1 MGDYIMRIDGQ
12 TVKGAS
18 INGSDIKEIR
28 NATTQTVL
36 WRKPAPNYFYF
47 EDRSGAA
54 NSISLTKT
62 GVQDEWLSLEYST
75 DKETWTSWDFSQ
87 NIPLAAN
94 GKVYLRGNNAKFSVS
109 SGNYHYF
116 GSTGNVY
123 AGGSVRSLFNKS
135 VPQTRD
141 SSATMFGWMFFGMT
155 TLVGID
161 TNLFAGI
168 NYGSSGS
175 WRDTTNMFY
184 RTFSGCSSLVTP
196 PDLSGIGYARDNTF
210 RETFNQCTSLTTTAP
225 LNIIETMPNAKNTFK
240 SMYYQCYALVDASP
254 MRVSCNDNNEQ
265 LLYQI
270 FTGCNHLVTPPD
282 LTGVTVLGKQAI
294 GNGFRACD
302 SLQFLK
308 VGFTE
313 WDDETDPS
321 TSNYASTHAWTYN
334 INTNGVFIAP
344 SALPKTRNSADNTT
358 KSSFIPYNWSI
369 ADLNGKLYAPVI
381 TNNNGTITIAEAEGG
396 ASCQIFYTV
405 DGTTPTPTNGT
416 LYTQPFTVGSGVTVK
431 AITHYNGVR
440 ADLITDSDVAWA
452 GSISEPTLTSH
463 GAGAGHGSETTCS
476 GLPYHNWTIRMKTTG
491 VEGVTYY
498 LNWTNANNA
507 TTFPADPTTTTYD
520 ATATYSGQI
529 GCVEADSE
537 CRYTVTLC
545 DADMV
550 GVYANFKVIG
560 VRNGYV
566 SSVSTLSIE
575 NPNPIE

>member
-54 NSISLTKT
+54 NSISITKT
-62 GVQDEWLSLEYST
+62 GDQAEWLSLEYST
-75 DKETWTSWDFSQ
+75 DKQTWSTWDFSQ
-87 NIPLAAN
+87 TLTIPAN
-94 GKVYLRGNNAKFSVS
+94 GKVYLRGDNATYGFGFNSNNYHTFNCT
-109 SGNYHYF
+109 GNYAVGGDVWSIMDGSATYIRSRFMHRTFQYSTTLVDCSQLLIPNMPMDTVAFTWAFASCPNLVSVMESIPVTYWSGAGSNANSEFYQMFKENARQTNIPTLPNITVLHHDSMRNILSF
-116 GSTGNVY
+116 GSTPYNQALEYV
-123 AGGSVRSLFNKS
+123 
-135 VPQTRD
+135 
-141 SSATMFGWMFFGMT
+141 
-155 TLVGID
+155 
-161 TNLFAGI
+161 
-168 NYGSSGS
+168 
-175 WRDTTNMFY
+175 
-184 RTFSGCSSLVTP
+184 
-196 PDLSGIGYARDNTF
+196 DLSN
-210 RETFNQCTSLTTTAP
+210 
-225 LNIIETMPNAKNTFK
+225 IETVYTQGLDYAFYNCEALEVVKIGISAWGEFEDSTSAYYNNTHFWLGHTH
-240 SMYYQCYALVDASP
+240 S
-254 MRVSCNDNNEQ
+254 
-265 LLYQI
+265 
-270 FTGCNHLVTPPD
+270 
-282 LTGVTVLGKQAI
+282 TGVFCKNATLPVMRGA
-294 GNGFRACD
+294 
-302 SLQFLK
+302 
-308 VGFTE
+308 
-313 WDDETDPS
+313 
-321 TSNYASTHAWTYN
+321 NY
-334 INTNGVFIAP
+334 
-344 SALPKTRNSADNTT
+344 
-358 KSSFIPYNWSI
+358 IPNNWSI

-381 TNNNGTITIAEAEGG
+381 AFVDNNTIIITEAEGG

>member
-1 MGDYIMRIDGQ
+1 MSSTLTIGGK
-12 TVKGAS
+12 TVQDITIGAKQVQS
-18 INGSDIKEIR
+18 IYDNT
-28 NATTQTVL
+28 NQVL
-36 WRKPAPNYFYF
+36 LWEKPAPNYFYF

-54 NSISLTKT
+54 NSISITKT
-62 GVQDEWLSLEYST
+62 GDLAEWLSLEYST
-75 DKETWTSWDFSQ
+75 DKQTWNTWDFSQ
-87 NIPLAAN
+87 TLTLPAN
-94 GKVYLRGNNAKFSVS
+94 GKVYLRGNNTYGFGMDNVNYHAFNCTGDYAVGGDVWSIMSENVS
-109 SGNYHYF
+109 SILSRFMTRTFRNSATLVDCSQLSITNLPIRTTPFTWTFASCTNLTSVMESIPSTYF
-116 GSTGNVY
+116 GASGENSEFY
-123 AGGSVRSLFNKS
+123 MLFNGSYSLANFPTFPNITSLNKNGM
-135 VPQTRD
+135 RAIA
-141 SSATMFGWMFFGMT
+141 SASNANPNT
-155 TLVGID
+155 TLTYVDLSNIETVYTQALYQAFIHCKALEVVKIGISAWGD
-161 TNLFAGI
+161 FEDSTSD
-168 NYGSSGS
+168 YY
-175 WRDTTNMFY
+175 DTTN
-184 RTFSGCSSLVTP
+184 
-196 PDLSGIGYARDNTF
+196 
-210 RETFNQCTSLTTTAP
+210 QW
-225 LNIIETMPNAKNTFK
+225 
-240 SMYYQCYALVDASP
+240 LVDVHS
-254 MRVSCNDNNEQ
+254 
-265 LLYQI
+265 
-270 FTGCNHLVTPPD
+270 
-282 LTGVTVLGKQAI
+282 TGVFCKNATLPVMRGA
-294 GNGFRACD
+294 
-302 SLQFLK
+302 
-308 VGFTE
+308 
-313 WDDETDPS
+313 
-321 TSNYASTHAWTYN
+321 NY
-334 INTNGVFIAP
+334 
-344 SALPKTRNSADNTT
+344 
-358 KSSFIPYNWSI
+358 IPNNWSI

-381 TNNNGTITIAEAEGG
+381 AFVDNNTIIITEAEGG